1 VVVVFKKASLI
12 KLKFSFTLIFS
23 FLYLSGFAA
32 IRGGDVDSIKNL
44 VDNSLKNQDKP
55 DTITINRL
63 NKLAAD
69 YFQIN
74 PDSSY
79 YFGQKSIELSKK
91 IHYSAGIAGGL
102 LQTGR
107 VNSLKGKSDQARQNF
122 SEAVSIYK
130 NLHDYKGL
138 STSYIAYGRMYNL
151 LANYKLALNYLDLAL
166 QISKQNND
174 EKGQTDAYK
183 NIGIVNYSKGE
194 LSGALDYYYKALF
207 IAVKNH
213 YKVLSGEI
221 YNDIGVVLQSMEVY
235 PNALGYFN
243 KALIIVQGA
252 NDVQGIGTMNE
263 NIGEVLIAQ
272 ADYDQAI
279 IHLNKAL
286 KIAKQQDDIDGLG
299 SLYTDMGLCYGHKN
313 QPKLAISYLD
323 TSLQITNKYKFVYNQ
338 AYTLI
343 GLATVYNIQKDYAN
357 AYKYAMQGQKIAM
370 GNLSVRA
377 NAALQ
382 LNKSLA
388 GLGKY
393 ADAYKFLNQYINLTG
408 QLKNN
413 ESIEKLTSYNYEFDF
428 AAKELSLKEHEHEK
442 DLLYKQKIRSQ
453 KLLNIIFITVI
464 LAMVTTAFIYYRQK
478 RRQQKINAMLAE
490 RNEEVLDQKASLKD
504 QAQKLNELNTL
515 KDRLISILAHDLRAP
530 LSTLRGLFGLLQ
542 DSSITHQ
549 ELIEMIPNVLKKLE
563 YTSDFLDTLLF
574 WINSQMENF
583 DSSAKSFS
591 IKEMVNYEIESYHG
605 QAALK
610 GITLVDSVPN
620 DLMASADPNSIR
632 IVIRNLITNAIKF
645 SGENDIIEIIADVE
659 GNDTD
664 SVLIKIKDTGM
675 GISPEQLKKLF
686 KNKVESKTGT
696 NQELGTGMGLL
707 FCKDLIEKCNGKI
720 WVTSQQGVGTEF
732 SFNIPAALS
741 LQVS

>member
-1 VVVVFKKASLI
+1 
-12 KLKFSFTLIFS
+12 LKFSFSLIFLLAS
-23 FLYLSGFAA
+23 LSGFAA

-44 VDNSLKNQDKP
+44 VDNSLKNQAKP
-55 DTITINRL
+55 DTATINRL

-79 YFGQKSIELSKK
+79 YYGQKSIELSKK
-91 IHYSAGIAGGL
+91 INYSAGMAGGL

-107 VNSLKGKSDQARQNF
+107 VNSLKGKSAQAQQNF
-122 SEAVSIYK
+122 NEAVSIYK
-130 NLHDYKGL
+130 NLHDPKGL

-151 LANYKLALNYLDLAL
+151 LANYNQALSYLNMAV
-166 QISKQNND
+166 QISRQAND
-174 EKGQTDAYK
+174 ERGVTDAYK
-183 NIGIVNYSKGE
+183 NIGIVNYSKGQ
-194 LSGALDYYYKALF
+194 LSGALDFYYKALY

-213 YKVLSGEI
+213 YKILSGEI

-235 PNALGYFN
+235 PNALRYFD
-243 KALIIVQGA
+243 KALAIAQSA
-252 NDVQGIGTMNE
+252 NDVQGIGTMHE

-272 ADYDQAI
+272 ADYDHAI

-299 SLYTDMGLCYGHKN
+299 SLYTDMGLCYGHKD
-313 QPKLAISYLD
+313 QPKLAVNYLD
-323 TSLQITNKYKFVYNQ
+323 TSLQITDKYKFVYNQ

-357 AYKYAMQGQKIAM
+357 AYKYSMEGEKIAM
-370 GNLSVRA
+370 GNLSVKA

-393 ADAYKFLNQYINLTG
+393 ADAYKFLNQYIDLNS

-428 AAKELSLKEHEHEK
+428 AAKEQRIKEQENEE
-442 DLLYKQKIRSQ
+442 DLLYKQRMKSQ

-464 LAMVTTAFIYYRQK
+464 LAMVTTAVIYYRQK
-478 RRQQKINAMLAE
+478 RKQQKINALLAE
-490 RNEEVLDQKASLKD
+490 RNEEVVSQKANIND
-504 QAQKLNELNTL
+504 QAQKLNDLNTL
-515 KDRLISILAHDLRAP
+515 KDRLISVLAHDLRAP
-530 LSTLRGLFGLLQ
+530 LSTLRGLFSLLQ
-542 DSSITHQ
+542 DDSITHQ
-549 ELIEMIPNVLKKLE
+549 ELIQMIPNVLKKLE

-591 IKEMVNYEIESYHG
+591 IKEMVNYEIECYHE
-605 QAALK
+605 QAVLK
-610 GITLVDSVPN
+610 GIKLVDSVPG
-620 DLMASADPNSIR
+620 DLVASADPNSIR

-645 SGENDIIEIIADVE
+645 SGENDVIEIIADFE
-659 GNDTD
+659 DGDTD
-664 SVLIKIKDTGM
+664 NLIIKIKDTGV
-675 GISPEQLKKLF
+675 GIAPDQLTKLF
-686 KNKVESKTGT
+686 MNKVDSRTGT
-696 NQELGTGMGLL
+696 NHELGTGMGLL
-707 FCKDLIEKCNGKI
+707 FCKDLVEKCNGKI
-720 WVTSQQGVGTEF
+720 WVTSEQGVGTIF
-732 SFNIPAALS
+732 SFNIPAGLS